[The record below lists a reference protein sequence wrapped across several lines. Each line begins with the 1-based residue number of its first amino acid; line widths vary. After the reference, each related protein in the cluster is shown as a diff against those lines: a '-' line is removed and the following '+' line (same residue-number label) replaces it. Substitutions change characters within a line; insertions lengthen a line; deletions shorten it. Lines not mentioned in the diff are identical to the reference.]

1 MSLARCR
8 SSKHSCRRFE
18 RLLADEEAML
28 ARAQASAKGESPWN
42 APPGKVSPLSDQ
54 TLDGKLLP
62 SVAFSDHDFKF
73 AILFDPSTKLPAA
86 VRSFDDDCFLG
97 RFLDS
102 DAVNF
107 PASAPGLK
115 LIELSP
121 NVQFATGGSHNSLVI
136 SRKDHL
142 VIIDAPINE
151 WQSRWTIDAAKA
163 KYPGKPIKYLVL
175 THHHNDHTGGAR
187 TYVAEGATVIVAAP
201 NKQHFERLFQSQ
213 HKFVPDELQKNPK
226 PANIIEFAD
235 HMKLKDDSGDIELY
249 KVANP
254 HSEVLTAY
262 LAAEKSVWV
271 TALYSPVRDK
281 DRSEMFVSFYEALKQ
296 RGIAPT
302 RIAGGHG
309 GVVPASDMEAIMAAK

>member
-1 MSLARCR
+1 VI
-8 SSKHSCRRFE
+8 RR
-18 RLLADEEAML
+18 L
-28 ARAQASAKGESPWN
+28 
-42 APPGKVSPLSDQ
+42 
-54 TLDGKLLP
+54 
-62 SVAFSDHDFKF
+62 
-73 AILFDPSTKLPAA
+73 
-86 VRSFDDDCFLG
+86 FLG

-187 TYVAEGATVIVAAP
+187 TYVAEGASVIVAAP
-201 NKQHFERLFQSQ
+201 NKKHFERVFQLQ

-235 HMKLKDDSGDIELY
+235 HMTLKDASGDIELY

-254 HSEVLTAY
+254 HSDGMLMAY
-262 LAAEKSVWV
+262 LATEKIVWV
-271 TALYSPVRDK
+271 TDLYSPVRDK

-309 GVVPASDMEAIMAAK
+309 GVVPASEMEAIMAAK